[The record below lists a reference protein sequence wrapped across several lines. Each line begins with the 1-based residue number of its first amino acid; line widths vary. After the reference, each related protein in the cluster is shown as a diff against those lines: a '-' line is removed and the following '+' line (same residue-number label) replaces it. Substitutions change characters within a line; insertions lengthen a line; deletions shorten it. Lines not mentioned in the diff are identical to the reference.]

1 MDLSFNKCPHDAN
14 AKMYRRCK
22 RCGVAVAIVENGV
35 TTVLKNAYNQGI
47 CNDCKQQE
55 RNRWRIT
62 E

>member
-14 AKMYRRCK
+14 AKTYRRCK
-22 RCGVAVAIVENGV
+22 HCGVVVAIVENGV
-35 TTVLKNAYNQGI
+35 TTVLKNAYNQ
-47 CNDCKQQE
+47 E